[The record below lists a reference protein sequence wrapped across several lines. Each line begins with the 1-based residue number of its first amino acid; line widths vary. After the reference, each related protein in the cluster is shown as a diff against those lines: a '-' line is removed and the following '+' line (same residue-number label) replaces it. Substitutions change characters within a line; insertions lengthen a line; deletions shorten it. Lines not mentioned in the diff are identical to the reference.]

1 MTYEEEIKLQEDLL
15 DKLDL
20 RPYIKLHMKHW
31 EIADAIED
39 AYDDHEFSEEIEK
52 IVEAYPF
59 DGYILNFYNS
69 LDLMEYLEK
78 RYGTR
83 FREESYY
90 VVMREARDG

>member
-1 MTYEEEIKLQEDLL
+1 MTYEEEYELQEKLL

-20 RPYIKLHMKHW
+20 RPYIKLWMKHW

-39 AYDDHEFSEEIEK
+39 AYEDHAFPEEIDK
-52 IVEAYPF
+52 IVEAPPF
-59 DGYILNFYNS
+59 DGYILNFFNS
-69 LDLMEYLEK
+69 DDLMEYLEK

-90 VVMREARDG
+90 VVMRETRDG

>member
-1 MTYEEEIKLQEDLL
+1 MTYEEEYKLQEELL
-15 DKLDL
+15 NKLDL

-39 AYDDHEFSEEIEK
+39 AYDDHEFPEEIDK
-52 IVEAYPF
+52 IVEAPPF
-59 DGYILNFYNS
+59 CGYILNFFNS
-69 LDLMEYLEK
+69 EDLMEYLEE

-90 VVMREARDG
+90 VVSREARDG